1 MLSPGVDKRR
11 ERPASPF
18 SIVTEEGRVR
28 MEELWASVL
37 SDLREVLGERNFLAW
52 IEPVELIPAEEE
64 LLLQVPSVFFQSW
77 IERYFLKTI
86 RGTVERKL
94 GRSCPIRFVISQDR
108 TAVRAERAKRLTKPA
123 EVQRSRAPRIG
134 RLIPHYMFDSFVVG
148 PSNEMAFRTACSVC
162 ERPGRSFNPVFLHG
176 GVGLGKTHLINAIA
190 HELLRRRARTVV
202 ACLSAENFM
211 NQLIT
216 SLRQDQ
222 MPNFRERF
230 RRVDALILDDI
241 QFLSGKERTQEE
253 FFHTF
258 NALQTNE
265 KQIVLTS
272 DQPPSAIVGIE
283 KRLRSRFEG
292 GLIADIH
299 PPTREMRVAIV
310 HAKANRKGV
319 EVPPDVAEVLVRRSG
334 VSVRELEGALNR
346 VIGMAD
352 VRGVPLSVELANDA
366 LGPLDAHRPGVSVE
380 SIQQTVSHR
389 FGLQIS
395 DLTSRR
401 RGRQIS
407 FPRQIAMYLSRTVA
421 QASFPRIAQ
430 EFGNRD
436 HTTVMYA
443 VRTIESQRT
452 NDAAVDQVLVGI
464 EAELREY

>member
-1 MLSPGVDKRR
+1 MVVPWESVVPELR
-11 ERPASPF
+11 ER
-18 SIVTEEGRVR
+18 
-28 MEELWASVL
+28 
-37 SDLREVLGERNFLAW
+37 LGEKNYLAW
-52 IEPVELIPAEEE
+52 IDPVEAVPTEGQV
-64 LLLQVPSVFFQSW
+64 LLRVPSVFFQSW
-77 IERYFLKTI
+77 IERYFLQTI
-86 RGTVERKL
+86 RTTVERYA
-94 GRSCPIRFVISQDR
+94 GSDC
-108 TAVRAERAKRLTKPA
+108 AVRFEVVADRKAVRDEQDKRLAPEPA
-123 EVQRSRAPRIG
+123 PKRRAPRIG
-134 RLIPHYMFDSFVVG
+134 KLIPHYTFDNFVVG

-162 ERPGRSFNPVFLHG
+162 EKPGKAFNPVFFHG

-190 HELLRRRARTVV
+190 HEMLRRRGRSVI

-216 SLRQDQ
+216 ALRQDQ
-222 MPNFRERF
+222 MPQFRDRF

-258 NALQTNE
+258 NALENGQR
-265 KQIVLTS
+265 QIVLTS

-299 PPTREMRVAIV
+299 PPTREMRIAIV
-310 HAKANRKGV
+310 HAKAGRKGV
-319 EVPPDVAEVLVRRSG
+319 DLPPEVAEVLVRRSG

-346 VIGMAD
+346 VVGMAD
-352 VRGVPLSVELANDA
+352 VRSVPLTVELANDA
-366 LGPLDAHRPGVSVE
+366 LGPLDSFRAAVSVE
-380 SIQQTVSHR
+380 AIQQTVSHR
-389 FGLQIS
+389 FGLQIA

-401 RGRQIS
+401 RGRQVS

-421 QASFPRIAQ
+421 QASYPRIAQ

-443 VRTIESQRT
+443 VRAIEDRRSR
-452 NDAAVDQVLVGI
+452 DAAVDQVLVGI
-464 EAELREY
+464 EAELREN